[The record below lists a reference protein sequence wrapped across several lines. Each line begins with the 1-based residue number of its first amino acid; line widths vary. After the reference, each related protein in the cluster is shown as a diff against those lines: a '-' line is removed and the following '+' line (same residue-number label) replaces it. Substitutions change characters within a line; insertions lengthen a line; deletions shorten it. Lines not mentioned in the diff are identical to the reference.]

1 MTCDTP
7 EIFHPSLAKHKFVAQ
22 AGPVQGLKGS
32 LGAVRDVFRNPN
44 LRRLQF
50 AWIGSI
56 AGQYSYS
63 IALAIFAYRHGG
75 AAAVGAIALIRTV
88 PAAVLGP
95 FVSGLGDRFPRERVM
110 LGADLTRA
118 ALVGAIAVVTF
129 VHLPWTVVFAIAAF
143 GPICGM
149 AFQPAQSSLLPSLAR
164 TPEELSAANVSSS
177 TIESVGAFAG
187 PAIGGLVLATWGVG
201 AAFVLTAVTY
211 LWSAVMVAR
220 LDVRSEV
227 ATSAADEQE
236 TTHEGFLAGFRAIA
250 ATKGLRVIVL
260 LYAAQTV
267 VAGAMGVLVVV
278 AALRLLSLGSGGVGW
293 LYAACGVGGVIGALV
308 ALALVGRQRL
318 ATDFGIGLLLWGLP
332 FIVLG
337 FWPNTVVALVML
349 GVLGVGNTLVDVSAL
364 TLLQRNTDERVRSR
378 VFGVI
383 ESAITGTIGL
393 GAIIAPLLIGLFGIR
408 AALVATGL
416 FLPIVTGLLWRQ
428 LLALDTSPVAR
439 RGIELLRGIPIF
451 APLPTA
457 SIERLAE
464 ALEPVELAA
473 GTVLFRSGDAG
484 DRFYVVASG
493 ELVVDLPGGEKR
505 EGPGGW
511 VGEIALLRDIPRT
524 ATVRA
529 QTDVE
534 LLALDREVFLD
545 AVTGHDRASQAANF
559 IVGERLALSPV

>member
-1 MTCDTP
+1 VD
-7 EIFHPSLAKHKFVAQ
+7 
-22 AGPVQGLKGS
+22 GLKRS
-32 LGAVRDVFRNPN
+32 LGAFQGVFRNPN

-50 AWIGSI
+50 AWIGSV

-63 IALAIFAYRHGG
+63 IALAVFAYRHGG
-75 AAAVGAIALIRTV
+75 AAAVGVIALIRSL
-88 PAAVLGP
+88 PAAALGP
-95 FVSGLGDRFPRERVM
+95 FVAGLGDRFRRERVM

-118 ALVGAIAVVTF
+118 ALVALIAVVTF
-129 VHLPWTVVFAIAAF
+129 AHLPWQIVFAVAAF

-149 AFQPAQSSLLPSLAR
+149 AFHPAQSSLLPALAR
-164 TPEELSAANVSSS
+164 TPEELTAANVSSS

-187 PAIGGLVLATWGVG
+187 PAVGGIVLAGWGVG

-220 LDVRSEV
+220 LDVPRDAPV
-227 ATSAADEQE
+227 LADEAPQ
-236 TTHEGFLAGFRAIA
+236 THEGFLAGFRAIA

-293 LYAACGVGGVIGALV
+293 LYSACGVGGVIGAVV

-318 ATDFGIGLLLWGLP
+318 ATDFGIGLLLWGVP
-332 FIVLG
+332 FLVLG
-337 FWPNTVVALVML
+337 IWTNTVVALVML
-349 GVLGVGNTLVDVSAL
+349 GVLGIGNTLVDVSAL
-364 TLLQRNTDERVRSR
+364 TLLQRNTEERVRAR

-383 ESAITGTIGL
+383 ESATTGTIGL
-393 GAIIAPLLIGLFGIR
+393 GAILAPLLIALFGIR
-408 AALVATGL
+408 VTLIATGL
-416 FLPIVTGLLWRQ
+416 FLPVVTGLLWRR
-428 LLALDTSPVAR
+428 LLSLDTPPADAR
-439 RGIELLRGIPIF
+439 WIELVQRIPVF
-451 APLPTA
+451 APLPPPT
-457 SIERLAE
+457 IERLAQ
-464 ALEPVELAA
+464 ALVPLTLPA
-473 GTVLFRSGDAG
+473 GTVLFSAGDAG
-484 DRFYVVASG
+484 DRFYVVESG
-493 ELVVDLPGGEKR
+493 ELGIDLQTGQKV

-529 QTDVE
+529 LTDVR

-545 AVTGHDRASQAANF
+545 AVTGHDRASQAATF